1 VIIQSQ
7 SDDLK
12 NENLIFIYNLNILNF
27 NPMTDSW
34 LINLLTA
41 GNPGTKKHDGN
52 G

>member
-12 NENLIFIYNLNILNF
+12 NENLIFIYKLNILNF
-27 NPMTDSW
+27 NPMTV
-34 LINLLTA
+34 LTA
-41 GNPGTKKHDGN
+41 GNPGTKKHEGN